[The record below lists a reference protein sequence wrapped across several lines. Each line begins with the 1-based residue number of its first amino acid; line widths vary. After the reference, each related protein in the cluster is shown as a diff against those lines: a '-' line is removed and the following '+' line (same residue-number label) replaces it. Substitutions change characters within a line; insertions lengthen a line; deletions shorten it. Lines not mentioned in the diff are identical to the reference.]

1 MKKQLVLSI
10 SALALIGSLAAPAF
24 AAGTTATTG
33 AAVSGSATTPAADAN
48 ANVAA
53 NSSTTLTVNDVT
65 KDKPFGEIVID
76 QSKQPTDTDLAAL
89 TDAQKLEL
97 SNRCDVVNSNMT
109 NYNTDT
115 SFWCKSY
122 TDWYKKGHPA
132 G

>member
-10 SALALIGSLAAPAF
+10 SALALVGSLALPAF
-24 AAGTTATTG
+24 AASTTATTG
-33 AAVSGSATTPAADAN
+33 ATVNGTVTTPAADAN
-48 ANVAA
+48 ASVAA

-65 KDKPFGEIVID
+65 KDKPFGDIVID
-76 QSKQPTDTDLAAL
+76 KTKQPADADLAAL

-97 SNRCDVVNSNMT
+97 NSRCDIINT
-109 NYNTDT
+109 NTANYDADT

-122 TDWYKKGHPA
+122 ADWYKKSHPA

>member
-33 AAVSGSATTPAADAN
+33 AAVPAADAN

-65 KDKPFGEIVID
+65 KDKPFGDIVID

-97 SNRCDVVNSNMT
+97 SNRCDVINSNMT